1 MTTILHIGQFNKL
14 RLKRCFLNQI
24 APKISNGLIRNGYQV
39 LSYDDRDMSRL
50 LGLGIS
56 KKWGIRRMNRHLIAY
71 CQKILPDAIIL
82 GHADT
87 VHPETLAELR
97 VFFPQLRIL
106 QYNVDWID
114 PSCDGG
120 NVQRIQSK
128 LDVVDITLVTTG
140 DKKLLQQFK
149 KTGNIVGFLP
159 NPTDHSIETANMY
172 EVKEPAADLMYCAGN
187 GTRQFGEEEIP
198 AQEVVQRIQKNLPDI
213 KIFAAGM
220 TPGCRLEGAYYQRA
234 FEQAGMGLNL
244 SRRNDIFLYS
254 SDRMAHIIG
263 NGQLCLMD
271 RRSGYDQLFDDNEIG
286 FYSSPEELYML
297 IEKFKKTPSLRQKIA
312 RKGAQ
317 KYRALFN
324 EQVIANY
331 MTDLLFQ
338 NFNPEKYAFP
348 TVIS

>member
-39 LSYDDRDMSRL
+39 LNYDDRDMARL
-50 LGLGIS
+50 FGLGVS
-56 KKWGIRRMNRHLIAY
+56 KKWGIWRMNRHLINY
-71 CQKILPDAIIL
+71 CQKVLPDAIIL

-87 VHPETLAELR
+87 VYSETLAELR
-97 VFFPQLRIL
+97 ERFPQLRIL

-114 PSCDGG
+114 PSYEVG

-140 DKKLLQQFK
+140 DKKLLRQFK
-149 KTGNIVGFLP
+149 RAGNIVGFLP
-159 NPTDHSIETANMY
+159 NPTDYSIETANMY
-172 EVKEPAADLMYCAGN
+172 EVKEPTADLMYCAGN
-187 GTRQFGEEEIP
+187 GTRQFGEEELS
-198 AQEVVQRIQKNLPDI
+198 AQEVVQRIQKKLPNI
-213 KIFAAGM
+213 KLFAAGM
-220 TPGCRLEGAYYQRA
+220 TPECTFAGAVYQNA
-234 FEQAGMGLNL
+234 FKQAGMGLNL

-254 SDRMAHIIG
+254 SDRMAHIMG

-286 FYSSPEELYML
+286 FYSSPEELYSL

-312 RKGAQ
+312 RNGTQ
-317 KYRALFN
+317 KYRSLFN
-324 EQVIANY
+324 EQVVARY

-338 NFNPEKYAFP
+338 EFKAEKYAFP
-348 TVIS
+348 TVVA